1 MLFGYFQTC
10 HSLPDGPNFEEYPNI
25 VGLQINNFFLYKL
38 TTTDSDSHALTP
50 EKIDTVLQAILS
62 KYHLKRDQINI
73 EFVRKTLVEKLK
85 HLLRKFK
92 LACRSGFKRQA
103 LLDNWKQSNYQ
114 LTVPHRTGSPTKRK
128 LGEVEEELN
137 KTHEEL
143 NVSKQV
149 LAELNEQNKELKR
162 RGERLCNPKKR
173 KIGER
178 GKSKQK
184 NEYSRSQKRIHKKQK
199 LEAVKSVLE
208 SVSDAYFKP
217 TSYNFKDEFDEEVEV
232 CIPSG
237 QHVSEECTQ
246 DELDELIFILD
257 NYNIPNRGYH
267 ELAQTKRSKLPKS
280 CRLIRRRNQLNST
293 INVHETNPMYPGVYT
308 SLAESLCEKLSHS
321 SRSYVILNGS
331 VRIKINGDGTR
342 ITCKQSFVNVSY
354 TLVDEDTCMSE
365 HGNYLLAIV
374 KCDESNLSIKS
385 GLHSLI
391 EEINNLEHVM
401 ISGQKVTID
410 KYLGGDLKFLN
421 QMLGISG
428 FASTF
433 SCLWCHCPK
442 DERYDVSKLWSMT
455 NTALGARTIEGITA
469 CSKKKKSDPS
479 KFNCVESPVFPS
491 IPVSKVI
498 PDTLHLCLRICD
510 QMVSHLFAYLLKLD
524 NLSKCTV
531 TDRKLDN
538 SQHVKRFQTFI
549 SEKVKILDWKYYIKD
564 GKIEYRSF
572 RGPEHRRILQNID
585 LDFLVPTH
593 PKLNDLKQLWQ
604 QFSVLLTEMDKD
616 LLEKDID
623 AFEKA
628 AKDWV
633 NLYYK
638 VNCSTDIN
646 TIYACVSISRTR
658 SDAIAWKCIP
668 LLPTRT

>member
-1 MLFGYFQTC
+1 
-10 HSLPDGPNFEEYPNI
+10 
-25 VGLQINNFFLYKL
+25 
-38 TTTDSDSHALTP
+38 
-50 EKIDTVLQAILS
+50 
-62 KYHLKRDQINI
+62 
-73 EFVRKTLVEKLK
+73 
-85 HLLRKFK
+85 
-92 LACRSGFKRQA
+92 
-103 LLDNWKQSNYQ
+103 
-114 LTVPHRTGSPTKRK
+114 
-128 LGEVEEELN
+128 
-137 KTHEEL
+137 
-143 NVSKQV
+143 
-149 LAELNEQNKELKR
+149 
-162 RGERLCNPKKR
+162 
-173 KIGER
+173 
-178 GKSKQK
+178 
-184 NEYSRSQKRIHKKQK
+184 
-199 LEAVKSVLE
+199 
-208 SVSDAYFKP
+208 
-217 TSYNFKDEFDEEVEV
+217 
-232 CIPSG
+232 
-237 QHVSEECTQ
+237 
-246 DELDELIFILD
+246 
-257 NYNIPNRGYH
+257 
-267 ELAQTKRSKLPKS
+267 
-280 CRLIRRRNQLNST
+280 
-293 INVHETNPMYPGVYT
+293 
-308 SLAESLCEKLSHS
+308 
-321 SRSYVILNGS
+321 
-331 VRIKINGDGTR
+331 
-342 ITCKQSFVNVSY
+342 
-354 TLVDEDTCMSE
+354 
-365 HGNYLLAIV
+365 
-374 KCDESNLSIKS
+374 
-385 GLHSLI
+385 
-391 EEINNLEHVM
+391 M

-455 NTALGARTIEGITA
+455 NTALGVRTIEGITA

-593 PKLNDLKQLWQ
+593 PKLNDLEQLWQ

-638 VNCSTDIN
+638 VNCSTDITPYMHVLAFHVPEVMRLHGN
-646 TIYACVSISRTR
+646 VSHFCQQGLEKLNDLVTKWYHRSTNFGSAAMAQILTKQHRLHVLQGKCKRKPKWSVTCSKCKMSGHNMRTCPQM
-658 SDAIAWKCIP
+658 I
-668 LLPTRT
+668 